1 MNEKK
6 KMGVVI
12 VSLVVVVA
20 VSVLLYS
27 MYKDRVDPV
36 TGKWNPTASNA
47 VVTIGDANELAPD
60 FTMED
65 ADGKAVKLSDFKG
78 KPVIL
83 NFWASSCSYCKAEM
97 PYFQSAYQKYGDSAQ
112 FVMLNVVNSERSSND
127 GRNFIQESTYTF
139 PVFYETAGKAM
150 GLYGLRGLPATIFID
165 SDGKIVQ
172 KAVGAITQPRLTNA
186 INNLIG

>member
-1 MNEKK
+1 VNEKK